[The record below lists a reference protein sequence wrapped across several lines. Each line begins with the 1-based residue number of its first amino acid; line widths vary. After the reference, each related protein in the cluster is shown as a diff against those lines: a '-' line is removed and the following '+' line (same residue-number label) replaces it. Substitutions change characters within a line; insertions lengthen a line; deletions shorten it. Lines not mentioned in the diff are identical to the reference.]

1 MRAKESSLRSAL
13 QALLVTFLWSTSFI
27 IIKKGLLEIP
37 PLTFAG
43 LRYVLAFIFLLPLLF
58 RKKRFKEIRN
68 LTGEQWSK
76 LIILGLTFYTLTQGA
91 QFLGLS
97 LLPAVTVSLM
107 LNFTPLVVAVLGI
120 FILQET
126 PSKIQWLGVILFIA
140 GILFYF
146 RPAAFSGNSGIGLA
160 VMTVG
165 VLANAGASVLGR
177 EINRQ
182 KDISPLAVTIISM
195 GIGSIILLST
205 GLIIEGLPTLG
216 GKMLFWLLWLAGI
229 NTAFA
234 FTLWNLTLQTLSAM
248 QSSII
253 NGTMLIQIAILAWLL
268 LSEAI
273 LPLELVGISVAAV
286 GIVLVQLKK
295 TDE

>member
-1 MRAKESSLRSAL
+1 MVKESWIKSIL

-27 IIKKGLLEIP
+27 IIKKGLLDIP
-37 PLTFAG
+37 PLTYAG
-43 LRYVLAFIFLLPLLF
+43 LRYTLAFIFILPLLF
-58 RKKRFKEIRN
+58 RKERFQEIRN
-68 LTGEQWSK
+68 LARPQWSK
-76 LIILGLTFYTLTQGA
+76 LIILGLTFYTVTQGA

-107 LNFTPLVVAVLGI
+107 LNFTPLVVAALGI
-120 FILQET
+120 FILRET

-165 VLANAGASVLGR
+165 VLANAGAAVLGR

-182 KDISPLAVTIISM
+182 KNISPLVVTIISM
-195 GIGSIILLST
+195 GIGSIILLSA
-205 GLIIEGLPTLG
+205 GLIIQGLPALSW
-216 GKMLFWLLWLAGI
+216 KMLFWLLWLAGI

-234 FTLWNLTLQTLSAM
+234 FTLWNITLQTLSAM

-253 NGTMLIQIAILAWLL
+253 NGTMLIQIAVLAWLL
-268 LSEAI
+268 LGEAI

-286 GIVLVQLKK
+286 GTVLVQLKK

>member
-1 MRAKESSLRSAL
+1 MLVKESWIKSVL

-27 IIKKGLLEIP
+27 IIKKGLLDIP

-43 LRYVLAFIFLLPLLF
+43 LRYTLAFIFLLPLLF
-58 RKKRFKEIRN
+58 RKERFREIRN
-68 LTGEQWSK
+68 LAWPQWFK
-76 LIILGLTFYTLTQGA
+76 LIILGLTFYTVTQGA

-107 LNFTPLVVAVLGI
+107 LNFTPLIVAVLGI
-120 FILQET
+120 FILREAPT
-126 PSKIQWLGVILFIA
+126 KIQWLGVFLFIA

-146 RPAAFSGNSGIGLA
+146 QPATFSGNTGIGLV

-165 VLANAGASVLGR
+165 VLANAGAAVLGR
-177 EINRQ
+177 DINRQ
-182 KDISPLAVTIISM
+182 KDISPVVVTIISM
-195 GIGSIILLST
+195 GIGSIILLSA
-205 GLIIEGLPTLG
+205 GLITQGLPALSW
-216 GKMLFWLLWLAGI
+216 KMLFWLLWLAGI

-234 FTLWNLTLQTLSAM
+234 FTLWNITLQTLGAM

-268 LSEAI
+268 LGEAI
-273 LPLELVGISVAAV
+273 LPLELVGISVAVV
-286 GIVLVQLKK
+286 GTVLVQLKK